1 MFKSIFSF
9 FFPVSVDSVV
19 GDLKRIQTQLEGISD
34 VQKNKIEDLRLDL
47 TAAELEKKR
56 ADKIADNFTK
66 LLGGE

>member
-34 VQKNKIEDLRLDL
+34 VQKSKIEDLRLDL